1 MDKKRIEEI
10 KNSEREKSMQELEEW
25 KLIKQQ
31 EAEQEKILYIERDT
45 EKSQTVISSVEKIT
59 NSKCTFEFRLL
70 RSYFYTF

>member
-1 MDKKRIEEI
+1 
-10 KNSEREKSMQELEEW
+10 MQELEEW

-59 NSKCTFEFRLL
+59 NSKFTFEFRLL